1 MHKHIL
7 FYQRRLGIS
16 TVERR
21 ERKKRRCLRFS
32 VEFPGNALTAS
43 RASVATLAI
52 FAILRAA
59 KTLVGEPPQTRLWD
73 SSAQT
78 PLCYFGTKCP
88 KSRPLRC
95 ASSPH
100 KVICLRHRSLSLLF
114 LFALAVRDAQQ
125 MVDVG
130 FDRHGLPHFLLR
142 RAVLGIE
149 RLFPRRQLAA
159 FFF

>member
-1 MHKHIL
+1 M
-7 FYQRRLGIS
+7 
-16 TVERR
+16 
-21 ERKKRRCLRFS
+21 
-32 VEFPGNALTAS
+32 AS

-59 KTLVGEPPQTRLWD
+59 KTLVGEPPQTRLWN

-88 KSRPLRC
+88 KIRPLRC

-100 KVICLRHRSLSLLF
+100 KVICLRHRRLSLLF
-114 LFALAVRDAQQ
+114 LSVLAVRDAQQ
-125 MVDVG
+125 MIDIG
-130 FDRHGLPHFLLR
+130 LDRHGLPHLLLR
-142 RAVLGIE
+142 RSVVSVE
-149 RLFPRRQLAA
+149 CLFPRRQLAA